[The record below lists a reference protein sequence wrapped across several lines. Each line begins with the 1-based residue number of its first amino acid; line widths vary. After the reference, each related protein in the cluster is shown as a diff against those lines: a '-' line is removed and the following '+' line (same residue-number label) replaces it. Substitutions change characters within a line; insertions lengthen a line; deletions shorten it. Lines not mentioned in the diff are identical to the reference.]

1 MAYRSCGIDL
11 FPLMNNKVNCLI
23 AALAIT
29 ACSPDA
35 NFHVAP
41 STGASVAQSIKDAC
55 EYSRT
60 HPGTAV
66 NVFFDDGEYRID
78 STLRLDSL
86 TSPLRLKAL
95 PGKHPVFSGETVV
108 EGWSE
113 WRDGILMA
121 DLRTCGISDLG
132 NPVQREDRIDFY
144 ADGIRQ
150 ELARWPNGTEFS
162 HLGKALGP
170 TLGLHHSFIGDILAH
185 EEGIMQYL
193 DSRIDRWADEKDP
206 YMLGYWYWDWYEEYK
221 SVSGIDTVSK
231 SLTLNPVG
239 HRYGYNDGPRF
250 FGVNL
255 FCELDSPG
263 EYYIDREAGIIYW
276 YPQKEGFVP
285 GVTRTTVSVFSGKSM
300 IEVNSCNGFTLEGIE
315 LCGGRGGAVSVTGG
329 RDNVIRK
336 CRITRFGESAV
347 RIEGGTGHKLLSCR
361 LSQLGASGILAGG
374 GDRHTLSPS
383 GFVIRGN
390 KVKDFALF
398 KHTYEPAVQF
408 TGVGARISGN
418 DFSNST
424 SSAVS
429 LIGNDITVQCNTFS
443 DLVRESDDQGAL
455 ESFGDLATRRLVIRF
470 NLWKKINGG
479 TKYGAAAVRFDDF
492 ISGNRVYGNIF
503 DHCGSFRFGAVQIH
517 GGRDNEIKGNLFL
530 HCNYAVSC
538 SPWTYDALKTKFT
551 RFESRWAD
559 IDLYG
564 DLYTSRYPELLE
576 PLDSL
581 NHNRNFVSGNLV
593 IDTPNLFRNGDF
605 LVTRGN
611 RIISLSKKY
620 Q

>member
-1 MAYRSCGIDL
+1 MISEKLGYLVVI
-11 FPLMNNKVNCLI
+11 
-23 AALAIT
+23 LAIT
-29 ACSPDA
+29 ACSPAAD
-35 NFHVAP
+35 FYVSP
-41 STGASVAQSIKDAC
+41 SLGESPEHSVKAAC

-66 NVFFDDGEYRID
+66 NVYFDEGEYRMDSTIRID
-78 STLRLDSL
+78 SLS
-86 TSPLRLKAL
+86 SPLRLKAL
-95 PGKHPVFSGETVV
+95 PGKHPVFSGEAVI
-108 EGWSE
+108 EGWRE
-113 WRDGILMA
+113 WRNGILMA
-121 DLRTCGISDLG
+121 DLRSCGITDFG

-144 ADGIRQ
+144 VDGIRQ
-150 ELARWPNGTEFS
+150 ELARWPNGTGFS

-170 TLGLHHSFIGDILAH
+170 TLGIHHSFIGDVLAR

-193 DSRIDRWADEKDP
+193 DSEIDSWADEKDP

-221 SVSGIDTVSK
+221 SVSSIDTVSK
-231 SLTLNPVG
+231 SLTLDPVE

-263 EYYIDREAGIIYW
+263 EYYIDRDAGIIYW
-276 YPQKEGFVP
+276 YPPEKGFVP
-285 GVTRTTVSVFSGKSM
+285 GVTRTTVSVFPGRAM
-300 IEVNSCNGFTLEGIE
+300 IEVNSCNGFTMKGIE
-315 LCGGRGGAVSVTGG
+315 LCGGRGGAVSVVGG

-336 CRITRFGESAV
+336 CHITRFGENAV
-347 RIEGGTGHKLLSCR
+347 RIEGGTGHKVISCR
-361 LSQLGASGILAGG
+361 LSQLGASGILASG
-374 GDRHTLSPS
+374 GDRHTLAPS

-390 KVKDFALF
+390 EVKDFALF

-408 TGVGARISGN
+408 SGVGARISGN
-418 DFSNST
+418 DFRNST

-429 LIGNDITVQCNTFS
+429 LQGNDITVQFNTFS
-443 DLVRESDDQGAL
+443 DLVKESDDQGAL
-455 ESFGDLATRRLVIRF
+455 ESFGDLATRRLIIRF
-470 NLWKKINGG
+470 NRWKNINGG

-492 ISGNRVYGNIF
+492 ISGNRVYCNIF
-503 DHCGSFRFGAVQIH
+503 SHCGSFRFGAVQIH
-517 GGRDNEIKGNLFL
+517 GGRDNEVKGNLFL

-538 SPWTYDALKTKFT
+538 SPWTYDALKTKFA

-581 NHNRNFVSGNLV
+581 NHNRNYVMDNII

-611 RIISLSKKY
+611 AVLHYPKIFTNFTKN
-620 Q
+620 